1 MNRFKY
7 QLASQRYNQNIK
19 LQYNECIKQKKSTQS
34 MPSFKSKASI
44 DPQPTILIVG
54 NRMSSGININGFN
67 RFPYN
72 PSKQLFY
79 NS

>member
-1 MNRFKY
+1 
-7 QLASQRYNQNIK
+7 
-19 LQYNECIKQKKSTQS
+19 